1 MAGVY
6 KFAGKP
12 FKAKEKLLKAI
23 GLLEGSNRKQGRA
36 NALLALG
43 IVQEEQDDLNGA
55 IQSLRSAMDIFGEA
69 ENLTMYLSCV
79 EQLGRLMERNGDYE
93 DALKVYRFAL
103 NGRLRSQESILLIP
117 IYRRMGTSYYQ
128 LKDFESARENLE
140 ISLALSD
147 SLDYYLAQDSTL
159 VSLINVSAS
168 LGDIEKT
175 AHYTK
180 RLVHFHKTQEE
191 RNVDETL
198 ASLETEYLL
207 KEQKLEN
214 RALKAESEQAKL
226 ELSRN
231 KAILIGLVVGLILLI
246 ALVIVAVAF
255 YRRVKA
261 FNQELEIK
269 VAEKTEEV
277 VQRNAKLRETSIA
290 LAHELRS
297 RVSTLLG
304 AKSLLDEK
312 GIPEELDKELY
323 EAIGY
328 STEKMD
334 VTIKALIQRLDED
347 QAKNGK
353 G

>member
-1 MAGVY
+1 M
-6 KFAGKP
+6 K
-12 FKAKEKLLKAI
+12 
-23 GLLEGSNRKQGRA
+23 
-36 NALLALG
+36 
-43 IVQEEQDDLNGA
+43 
-55 IQSLRSAMDIFGEA
+55 
-69 ENLTMYLSCV
+69 
-79 EQLGRLMERNGDYE
+79 
-93 DALKVYRFAL
+93 
-103 NGRLRSQESILLIP
+103 
-117 IYRRMGTSYYQ
+117 
-128 LKDFESARENLE
+128 
-140 ISLALSD
+140 
-147 SLDYYLAQDSTL
+147 
-159 VSLINVSAS
+159 
-168 LGDIEKT
+168 KT

>member
-1 MAGVY
+1 
-6 KFAGKP
+6 
-12 FKAKEKLLKAI
+12 
-23 GLLEGSNRKQGRA
+23 
-36 NALLALG
+36 
-43 IVQEEQDDLNGA
+43 
-55 IQSLRSAMDIFGEA
+55 
-69 ENLTMYLSCV
+69 
-79 EQLGRLMERNGDYE
+79 
-93 DALKVYRFAL
+93 
-103 NGRLRSQESILLIP
+103 
-117 IYRRMGTSYYQ
+117 
-128 LKDFESARENLE
+128 
-140 ISLALSD
+140 
-147 SLDYYLAQDSTL
+147 L